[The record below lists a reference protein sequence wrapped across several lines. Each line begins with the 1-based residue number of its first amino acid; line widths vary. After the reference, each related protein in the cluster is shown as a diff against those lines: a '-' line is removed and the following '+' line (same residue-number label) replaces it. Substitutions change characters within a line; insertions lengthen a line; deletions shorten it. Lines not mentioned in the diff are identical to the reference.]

1 MNPTEVL
8 SFTDGLGID
17 GEVVTLHEAPPHE
30 TSPRDRVRVE
40 ATGQPAQRTTRS
52 VLISGGSRGIGA
64 AIATTFTSTGHRVA
78 NLSRS
83 GGGTVEGCL
92 DVACDVT
99 EAESVKLAVKQAV
112 AEHGPVE
119 VLVAN
124 AGITDDKL
132 LLRMDEAS
140 FSHVL
145 DTNLTS
151 AFRLVKAVSGP
162 MLRNRWGRI
171 ILISSV
177 VATSGSAGQANY
189 AASKAGLIGFARSLA
204 REFGPRG
211 VTVNVIAPG
220 FIDTEMTADLTDDRR
235 SSVLESIHLN
245 RTGTPNDV
253 AAAVEFL
260 TSDAGAY
267 ITGAVIP
274 VDGGLGMGH

>member
-17 GEVVTLHEAPPHE
+17 GEVITLHEAPPHE
-30 TSPRDRVRVE
+30 TSPPGRVHVE

-64 AIATTFTSTGHRVA
+64 AIATSFTSTGHRVA
-78 NLSRS
+78 SHSRS
-83 GGGTVEGCL
+83 GGGTVEGCR

-99 EAESVKLAVKQAV
+99 EAESVTLAGKQAV

-235 SSVLESIHLN
+235 SSVLESIPLN
-245 RTGTPNDV
+245 RTGTPHDV

>member
-1 MNPTEVL
+1 MTPTEVL

-17 GEVVTLHEAPPHE
+17 GEAVMFAGTPLTPQVDVRATRTVEPL
-30 TSPRDRVRVE
+30 SP
-40 ATGQPAQRTTRS
+40 RS
-52 VLISGGSRGIGA
+52 VLVSGGSRGIGA
-64 AIATTFTSTGHRVA
+64 AIAARFANDGHRVA

-83 GGGTVEGCL
+83 GQGANAPSGTPKCL
-92 DVACDVT
+92 NIACDVT
-99 EAESVKLAVKQAV
+99 EPEGVKLAVKQA
-112 AEHGPVE
+112 AADHGNVE

-140 FSHVL
+140 FTHVL

-151 AFRLVKAVSGP
+151 AYRLVKAVSGP

-171 ILISSV
+171 VFVSSI
-177 VATSGSAGQANY
+177 VAMSGSAGQANY
-189 AASKAGLIGFARSLA
+189 AASKAGLIGLARSLA

-211 VTVNVIAPG
+211 VTCNVIAPG
-220 FIDTEMTADLTDDRR
+220 FIDTDMTAVLGDERR
-235 SSVLESIHLN
+235 SDVLKNIPLN
-245 RTGTPNDV
+245 RMGTAADV
-253 AAAVEFL
+253 AATVAFL
-260 TSDAGAY
+260 TSDAGGY

>member
-17 GEVVTLHEAPPHE
+17 GEVITLHEAPPSEASVRERAQVE
-30 TSPRDRVRVE
+30 TADE
-40 ATGQPAQRTTRS
+40 PAQRTTRS

-64 AIATTFTSTGHRVA
+64 AIATTFASTGHRVA

-83 GGGTVEGCL
+83 GGSVNGCL
-92 DVACDVT
+92 DVTCDVT

-211 VTVNVIAPG
+211 ITVNVIAPG
-220 FIDTEMTADLTDDRR
+220 FIDTEMTAVLPDDRR
-235 SSVLESIHLN
+235 ASVMESIPLN
-245 RTGTPNDV
+245 RAGSPNDV
-253 AAAVEFL
+253 AATVEFL